1 MPTLL
6 LRTTN
11 SVNIDPMAERRIGH
25 KYGGNGARLAARGAA
40 GTRRNGRKQHDLGVL
55 DGHLGYFL
63 RRTQMMI
70 FHDFIRTLASI
81 DIRPAQYS
89 VLIVI
94 GANAGLSQAV
104 VAQLLGIERARLVRL
119 LDRLEKRGLTQR
131 LPSRV
136 DRRSHVLKLTPAGQ
150 QMLKRAKALAAT
162 HEARLLERLG
172 PAHHK
177 MMIEALRDFEL

>member
-1 MPTLL
+1 MPAA
-6 LRTTN
+6 
-11 SVNIDPMAERRIGH
+11 V
-25 KYGGNGARLAARGAA
+25 ARGAA
-40 GTRRNGRKQHDLGVL
+40 AVRRNGRKPLDLGVL

-63 RRTQMMI
+63 RRAQVAV
-70 FHDFIRTLASI
+70 FQDFIRTLAEI

-94 GANAGLSQAV
+94 GANTGLSQSD
-104 VAQLLGIERARLVRL
+104 VAQTLGIERARLVRL
-119 LDRLEKRGLTQR
+119 LDRLERRGLTRR
-131 LPSRV
+131 LPSRI

-150 QMLKRAKALAAT
+150 RVLKRAKALAAV

-177 MMIEALRDFEL
+177 MMIEALRDFELQQLSLRAISRPPPQC

>member
-1 MPTLL
+1 MPAA
-6 LRTTN
+6 
-11 SVNIDPMAERRIGH
+11 V
-25 KYGGNGARLAARGAA
+25 ARGAA
-40 GTRRNGRKQHDLGVL
+40 AVRRNGRKPLDLGVL

-63 RRTQMMI
+63 RRAQVAV
-70 FHDFIRTLASI
+70 FQDFIRTLAEI

-94 GANAGLSQAV
+94 GANTGLSQSD
-104 VAQLLGIERARLVRL
+104 VAQTLGIERARLVRL
-119 LDRLEKRGLTQR
+119 LDRLERRGLTRR
-131 LPSRV
+131 LPSRI

-150 QMLKRAKALAAT
+150 RLLKRAKALAAV

-177 MMIEALRDFEL
+177 MMIEALRDFELQQLSLRAISRPPPQC